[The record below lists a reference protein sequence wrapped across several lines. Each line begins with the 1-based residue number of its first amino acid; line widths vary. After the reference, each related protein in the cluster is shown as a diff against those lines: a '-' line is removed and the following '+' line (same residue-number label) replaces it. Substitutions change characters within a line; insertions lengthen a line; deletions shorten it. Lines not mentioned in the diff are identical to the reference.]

1 MHFLHV
7 VSLLG
12 RLQACVKLAFYMEN
26 KLKHQF
32 EVFKASKFNWCTE
45 PALVMP
51 IDAHFDQSS
60 LRGYFIISAALGI
73 AG

>member
-1 MHFLHV
+1 MHFLQM
-7 VSLLG
+7 VSLVG

-32 EVFKASKFNWCTE
+32 EVFKSSKFNWCTE
-45 PALVMP
+45 PALVMS
-51 IDAHFDQSS
+51 IGAHSDQSF